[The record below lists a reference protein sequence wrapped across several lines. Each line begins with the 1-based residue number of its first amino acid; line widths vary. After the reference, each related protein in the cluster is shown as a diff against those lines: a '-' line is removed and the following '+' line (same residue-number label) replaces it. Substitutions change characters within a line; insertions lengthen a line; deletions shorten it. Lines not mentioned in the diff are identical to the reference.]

1 MKDSHIY
8 QRMSNPNVIKT
19 YVHMLNTSDMET
31 VTELYNNISVNA
43 NDHPR
48 YTVIKEAYEARLN
61 ATKE

>member
-8 QRMSNPNVIKT
+8 QRMSNPSVVKT
-19 YVHMLNTSDMET
+19 YVHMLNTSDMAT
-31 VTELYNNISVNA
+31 ATELYNNITVNA